1 MKPYNG
7 YKTKLT
13 YRQLAAIINEQFND
27 EQKDMDVTI
36 ELGTM
41 QEAFA
46 AELRVCGAE
55 HDLLDDYHPV
65 LFVWEP

>member
-1 MKPYNG
+1 MKPYAG

-27 EQKDMDVTI
+27 DQKDMDVTI

-46 AELRVCGAE
+46 AELRVCDKNHE
-55 HDLLDDYHPV
+55 VLDENHPV